1 MVTKKP
7 LIAWVKESNVKLQI
21 LLLVVI
27 GVTVAARV
35 FPLEMQK
42 KIINEAISLK
52 QVDLLVL
59 YSGLYLVS
67 VLLAS
72 GLKYVITLLQT
83 SLGERALQ
91 GMRQQLFEHILTLP
105 LSFFRKTSAGTVISS
120 IIQELTAAGEFV
132 GAAIAIPVTN
142 ILTLVS
148 FAAYM
153 FYLSPTMA
161 AISLALYPVL
171 IFLLPPLQRRTNNWN
186 KARVESTRVL
196 SNKIS
201 EAIGGIH
208 EIQGNG
214 SFHIEGRKH
223 FRFLQN
229 LYRIRITWT
238 LYRQGVKVLNNLFQ
252 STGPFLLFLV
262 GGWLAINGRFDLG
275 ALVAFLSAY
284 EKIYDP
290 WKELMDFYQVYQ
302 DAKVRYAKTMEAFDV
317 EPEFA
322 LAPADSQEK
331 VGLDGA
337 IEVKS
342 LVFEV
347 EGGIRLLNG
356 IDMTLADGEHLA
368 LVGFSGSG
376 KSTLAQCIGQLY
388 KYTGG
393 SIQLDGHEVAELSK
407 ADIAHNMGYVA
418 QAPFIFDGT
427 IEENLLYGVEA
438 DLPLDTPRDANGK
451 VLDPAV
457 LPSLDRMIEVVQQTG
472 IFQDVLRFGLNTI
485 LTPGH
490 ADQAELRQK
499 IIAIRQDFR
508 NDHGAELAD
517 YLEFF
522 EEGRYLQHSSLA
534 ANLMFGHPVKP
545 EYALENLAK
554 NDFFRAFLR
563 EAQLKLP
570 LLTLG
575 DELARQTVDILGEL
589 PEDAIFFEQ
598 SPILAEELERWKE
611 YVARPRGS
619 LAELPQDLQDQLLE
633 LALRFAPGRH
643 KMVPFSRL
651 LETLV
656 LEGRTRLHDAL
667 ETHDAGAVSFYRTDG
682 YIESQPI
689 LDNILFGKAKTDQ
702 PHVMERIQQA
712 IVMLLIEQD
721 MLEAVVSIGM
731 QFRVGTK
738 GDRLSGGQKQKL
750 AIARAFMK
758 EPPILIM
765 DEATSALDNRSQS
778 RIQNL
783 IETKWKGRAT
793 LIAVV
798 HRLDIIKNFDQ
809 VAVMKAGKIVEQG
822 SYADLMAKKGS
833 LYELVHGTPQH

>member
-7 LIAWVKESNVKLQI
+7 LFAWVKESNVKLQ
-21 LLLVVI
+21 LLLLAVI

-52 QVDLLVL
+52 QVELLVL
-59 YSGLYLVS
+59 YSGLYLAS

-83 SLGERALQ
+83 SIGERALQ
-91 GMRQQLFEHILTLP
+91 KMRQQLFEHILTLP
-105 LSFFRKTSAGTVISS
+105 LSFFRKTSAGTVIASLV
-120 IIQELTAAGEFV
+120 QELTAAGEFV

-201 EAIGGIH
+201 ESIGGIH
-208 EIQGNG
+208 EIHGNG
-214 SFHIEGRKH
+214 SFHIESRKY
-223 FRFLQN
+223 FRYLQD

-302 DAKVRYAKTMEAFDV
+302 DAKIRYAKTMEAFDV
-317 EPEFA
+317 EPEFI
-322 LAPADSQEK
+322 LQPADARAKQD
-331 VGLDGA
+331 LAGA
-337 IEVKS
+337 IEIKN

-356 IDMTLADGEHLA
+356 IDMSLANGEHLA

-376 KSTLAQCIGQLY
+376 KSTLAQCMGQLY

-393 SIQLDGHEVAELSK
+393 SVQIDGREVADLPKS
-407 ADIAHNMGYVA
+407 DVAHNMGYVA

-427 IEENLLYGVEA
+427 IQENLLYGVEA
-438 DLPLDTPRDANGK
+438 DLPLEAPRDAQGRIT
-451 VLDPAV
+451 DPAL

-485 LTPGH
+485 LAPEQG
-490 ADQAELRQK
+490 AQAELRNK

-508 NDHGAELAD
+508 NDHGPELAD
-517 YLEFF
+517 HLEFF
-522 EEGRYLQHSSLA
+522 EEGRYLEHSSVA
-534 ANLMFGHPVKP
+534 ANLIFGHPVKP
-545 EYALENLAK
+545 EYAVENLAK
-554 NDFFRAFLR
+554 SSFFTKFLGD
-563 EAQLKLP
+563 AQLRLP

-589 PEDAIFFEQ
+589 PEDALFFEQ
-598 SPILAEELERWKE
+598 SPILPEELERWKE
-611 YVARPRGS
+611 YVARGRVTLAQLPR
-619 LAELPQDLQDQLLE
+619 EEQDQLLE
-633 LALRFAPGRH
+633 VALRFTPGRH
-643 KMVPFSRL
+643 KMAPFSRL
-651 LETLV
+651 LEALV
-656 LEGRTRLHDAL
+656 LEGRSRFRAAL
-667 ETHDAGAVSFYRTDG
+667 EAHDPGAVSFYRADG
-682 YIESQPI
+682 YIDSQPI

-721 MLEAVVSIGM
+721 MLEAVVAIGM

-783 IETKWKGRAT
+783 IETKWKGRST
-793 LIAVV
+793 LVAVV

-833 LYELVHGTPQH
+833 LYELVHGAQQH